1 MDIIKVGILGV
12 AAVLMAIPLRKEKQ
26 EYSMFLS
33 MAVCICIFIYIIT
46 KVQIVLEFVEKLE
59 GMIAIDSTYI
69 GLVIKMVGI
78 TYAAEFAVNVCRDSG
93 YGAIAGQIE
102 NFAKMSILVVSLPV
116 LMAFI
121 DTVGSRFMRKERWR
135 WSVILFLMLAGLFC
149 PVKVHAEETDSYLD
163 GLSDEMDYGKLDTFL
178 KDYGVELVSFSGLV
192 EELMQDGVSTA
203 WGEHVFSAIK
213 TSLVGEIAANR
224 KMLLEIVLLAFC
236 FRF

>member
-59 GMIAIDSTYI
+59 GMIAIDSAYI

-78 TYAAEFAVNVCRDSG
+78 TYAAEFAVNVCKDAD

-121 DTVGSRFMRKERWR
+121 DTIGKPFMRKVRWR
-135 WSVILFLMLAGLFC
+135 WRVILFLMFAGLFC
-149 PVKVHAEETDSYLD
+149 PVKVHAEETGSYLMNFRMRWTM
-163 GLSDEMDYGKLDTFL
+163 ENWIHFL
-178 KDYGVELVSFSGLV
+178 KDYGME
-192 EELMQDGVSTA
+192 Q
-203 WGEHVFSAIK
+203 VFFPVWWK
-213 TSLVGEIAANR
+213 N
-224 KMLLEIVLLAFC
+224 
-236 FRF
+236 